1 VVLHREAVVATAATA
16 AVMPTSSVA
25 AARVGTE
32 EEAGEE
38 DGADDED
45 DASHDADPRGHR
57 GETAVAWLF
66 GDHDGRRGRWRISSG
81 QWAGCRF

>member
-1 VVLHREAVVATAATA
+1 MLHGIAVVAAAT
-16 AVMPTSSVA
+16 VVPTASVP
-25 AARVGTE
+25 AARVGTK

-45 DASHDADPRGHR
+45 DAGHDADPRGHR
-57 GETAVAWLF
+57 GETAVAWVL
-66 GDHDGRRGRWRISSG
+66 GDHDRRRGGRLVCGG